1 MCNSKE
7 LLKLL
12 QTIKP
17 DAIFEE
23 LSQQLFT
30 DIYDGRLSDTL
41 ETNTIK
47 IYSNEK
53 TLKQFPIDVDKN
65 QLVDMKLKNSISNMF
80 DIFDRNLD
88 YRDLRLKLQRLVYEF
103 GFPYLNSIQCE
114 ALFSQKY
121 FLEQRLAEQENIVA
135 IHQNWIRINDFRE
148 RQMLKNIY
156 KHLELNAFNSVI
168 FLVGAEHRKPIIDLI
183 NRKEI
188 EGKVS
193 VKWIFDIFLL

>member
-23 LSQQLFT
+23 LSQQSFT

-41 ETNTIK
+41 ETNAIK

-53 TLKQFPIDVDKN
+53 TLKQFSVDGN
-65 QLVDMKLKNSISNMF
+65 QLVDKKLKDSISNMF
-80 DIFDRNLD
+80 EIFDRNID
-88 YRDLRLKLQRLVYEF
+88 YQCLILQLQNLVYEF
-103 GFPYLNSIQCE
+103 GLPYLNSIQCE
-114 ALFSQKY
+114 ALFAQKY

-135 IHQNWIRINDFRE
+135 IHQIWIKINDIRE